1 MSSEASQERTEQPT
15 QKRLKEARERG
26 QVPRSRELNT
36 TLMLLGASGL
46 LYLLGASIGDGLLAW
61 IKRDLTLAPGDI
73 THPEVMITSLSS
85 DCLHVLTLFAPLLAA
100 LLLLALIGPA
110 LLGGWLLS
118 GEALSFK
125 WERLDPV
132 KGLGRIFSTR
142 GLVELAKALVKVT
155 VVAAVGGLFLWHHKD
170 EVTGISRAAV
180 AGDVAHA
187 FDLFGTF
194 FLILA
199 GSTVLIAAVDV
210 PYQLWDHGR
219 QLRMTRQE
227 IRDEMKE
234 TEGRPEIKS
243 RIRNVQRE
251 MARRRMMAE
260 VQKADVVVTNP
271 THFAVALRYEP
282 LRANA
287 PRLVGKGADLV
298 AGRIRMVAA
307 ANDVPLVEAP
317 ALARALYHTTKIGH
331 EIPASLYLAVA
342 QVLAYVYQLRGARKT
357 GDPRPPPPTD
367 LSVPAGLAQ

>member
-1 MSSEASQERTEQPT
+1 MSNEASQERTEQPT

-36 TLMLLGASGL
+36 TLMLLGSSGL
-46 LYLLGASIGDGLLAW
+46 LYLLGASVGDGLLTSMRHGLALQPAQ
-61 IKRDLTLAPGDI
+61 IADPHAMLASLTR
-73 THPEVMITSLSS
+73 E
-85 DCLHVLTLFAPLLAA
+85 CLHALALFAPLLVG
-100 LLLLALIGPA
+100 LLLLALIGPV
-110 LLGGWLLS
+110 LLGGWLFS
-118 GEALSFK
+118 GEALAFK
-125 WERLDPV
+125 WERLDPL
-132 KGLGRIFSTR
+132 KGLGRIFSTK
-142 GLVELAKALVKVT
+142 GLVELAKALVKIC
-155 VVAAVGGLFLWHHKD
+155 VVGVISGLFLWHHKE
-170 EVTGISRAAV
+170 EVSGISRAAV
-180 AGDVAHA
+180 STDVAHA
-187 FDLFGTF
+187 FDLFALF

-199 GSTVLIAAVDV
+199 GSTLLIAAVDV
-210 PYQLWDHGR
+210 PYQLWDYAR

-234 TEGRPEIKS
+234 TEGRPEVKS

-260 VQKADVVVTNP
+260 VAKADVVVTNP

-287 PRLVGKGADLV
+287 PRLVAKGADLI

-317 ALARALYHTTKIGH
+317 PLARALYHTTKIGQ

-342 QVLAYVYQLRGARKT
+342 QVLAYVYQLRGARET
-357 GDPRPPPPTD
+357 GDPQPPPPAN
-367 LSVPAGLAQ
+367 LSVPPELAQ